1 VRVRARTL
9 VFVGALILLALAG
22 FDQLRRMDG
31 RLAARSA
38 TSARAL
44 AHYLAG
50 DYAEA
55 ARWYRDDLRRWG
67 AAVPDDAAN
76 SWTILAAGD
85 LERAERQA
93 NVELGRTPDHP
104 EVLLTLAEIALARGA
119 LGDAARLASR
129 VLELRRDDYDALLLT
144 AVARGR
150 SGAPHPAIDALKRA
164 LRYDHAERRSTV
176 FLAVLEATGDLD
188 DRPAAA
194 RPHCLLAHLHRY
206 LRIYDPSQAG
216 PAARYAAAAIEAG
229 DRPDD
234 AEVTLAVIE
243 RKQGSRA
250 RAFAALQRA
259 LALNPRNTAALLGA
273 ARHHA
278 DRAELAEEY
287 RLTQAATA
295 AAPADPFVTATLHAL
310 LMRKLG
316 DYGQA
321 LAMAE
326 ATVAADPRSAEGWW
340 RVGHVR
346 SHLGQHRQALDSF
359 QRAAALAPRTAE
371 LEDNIAGVLTQ
382 LGRHEEAFAAYHRS
396 VSLDPL
402 RPQAHY
408 GLGTLHGKAR
418 RWPDAL
424 REYEMGYALG
434 GRDVEH
440 VVGLCELYAETGHGA
455 RAAACLTE
463 VLTRDP
469 DNIRAQSLLEHVR
482 AVPATPSARR

>member
-1 VRVRARTL
+1 VKPRGRTL
-9 VFVGALILLALAG
+9 LLIAALVALLLWG

-38 TSARAL
+38 TSTRAL
-44 AHYLAG
+44 AHYLVG

-55 ARWYRDDLRRWG
+55 ARWYRDDLRRWA
-67 AAVPDDAAN
+67 AAVPEDAVN

-85 LERAERQA
+85 LDRAERQA
-93 NVELGRTPDHP
+93 ATELVRSPDHP

-119 LGDAARLASR
+119 LGDATRLASR

-150 SGAPHPAIDALKRA
+150 SGAPHPAVDALKRA
-164 LRYDHAERRSTV
+164 LRYDHAERRGTV
-176 FLAVLEATGDLD
+176 YLAVLEATGELD

-206 LRIYDPSQAG
+206 LRIYDPAQAG

-234 AEVTLAVIE
+234 AEVTLAVVE
-243 RKQGSRA
+243 RKPSRA
-250 RAFAALQRA
+250 LAAFQRA
-259 LALNPRNTAALLGA
+259 VALNPRNTAALLGA
-273 ARHHA
+273 ARLHA
-278 DRAELAEEY
+278 DRGEVAEEY
-287 RLTQAATA
+287 RLTRAAAA

-310 LMRKLG
+310 LTRKLG

-321 LAMAE
+321 LGMAE
-326 ATVAADPRSAEGWW
+326 AAVAADPRNAEGWW

-346 SHLGQHRQALDSF
+346 SHLGQHRQALESF

-371 LEDNIAGVLTQ
+371 LEDNIGGALVQ
-382 LGRHEEAFAAYHRS
+382 LGRHDEAVAAYHRS

-402 RPQAHY
+402 RPQPHY
-408 GLGTLHGKAR
+408 GLGALHGKAR

-455 RAAACLTE
+455 RATACVTE

-469 DNIRAQSLLEHVR
+469 DNVRAQALLEHVR
-482 AVPATPSARR
+482 ALLVSPGARR